1 MKQIVGAIRRSQR
14 INLEVLKKGG
24 RVVGCSQTTLMSAA
38 TPVTKTNGALLRWLR
53 SDKEMQDRNK
63 GKKKAPKR
71 IRRDRAI
78 SVSVEGRIK

>member
-14 INLEVLKKGG
+14 INLEALKKGG
-24 RVVGCSQTTLMSAA
+24 KVVGCSQTTLMRAA

-63 GKKKAPKR
+63 GKKKESRRKKKKKR
-71 IRRDRAI
+71 KLRKKKKKR
-78 SVSVEGRIK
+78 K

>member
-1 MKQIVGAIRRSQR
+1 
-14 INLEVLKKGG
+14 
-24 RVVGCSQTTLMSAA
+24 MSAA